1 MQSTEP
7 THIIIIWLSLTSKGG
22 CGFSLLLCG
31 GDLYWHC
38 CLGVREQRSS
48 YQLAGMKVSAL
59 YLVFS
64 ESSLM
69 RVFGCL
75 VTVLWK
81 WKSRLSTCSLLVGVA
96 LQITS
101 PNVWVE
107 YSIYCLEVFCFDRL
121 PFSWSLS
128 RQSRFLSVLVS
139 ISGLQA
145 HSAPRVGYTYKSE
158 RKRYSPPYHSLYC
171 KISRWFA
178 FFLPFSLIF
187 VLYIMFRI
195 FSCN

>member
-1 MQSTEP
+1 MAFLYCYVGVTSTD
-7 THIIIIWLSLTSKGG
+7 TAVW
-22 CGFSLLLCG
+22 
-31 GDLYWHC
+31 
-38 CLGVREQRSS
+38 GVREQRSS

-64 ESSLM
+64 ESSLI
-69 RVFGCL
+69 RVLGCL
-75 VTVLWK
+75 VTVLWE
-81 WKSRLSTCSLLVGVA
+81 WKSRLSPCSLLVGAA
-96 LQITS
+96 LKIPTPPS
-101 PNVWVE
+101 VWVE

-145 HSAPRVGYTYKSE
+145 HSAPRVGYTCKSE
-158 RKRYSPPYHSLYC
+158 RKRYSPPCHSLYC

-178 FFLPFSLIF
+178 FFLPFSLLIF
-187 VLYIMFRI
+187 VLYIMSRI